1 MNDLKHVH
9 GRVIVRVD
17 LQAKNYHTFSDGTK
31 IRLERDFNNLDVRY
45 TKISQGEVIDAEYIP
60 AGAIVLF
67 HPNSTHDSNKIFN
80 YGQLSGDETASDIKY
95 FSIPEE
101 EIYLY
106 RIGEGE
112 YMPLKGFVTALRVY
126 VPYSG
131 MLFGIDPSIIK
142 DTLYITSGHLKD
154 KVVLTLRAS
163 DYQLIFQEINGR
175 EGNLIRCRHW
185 EDDEFHER
193 EEIVAIHHEY
203 TKKVKEG
210 ELLVGLSPTDAKPIN
225 ELVSDHYI

>member
-1 MNDLKHVH
+1 MGARLKHVF
-9 GRVIVRVD
+9 GRVVVKVN
-17 LQAKNYHTFSDGTK
+17 LEEKNYHTFSDGTK
-31 IRLERDFNNLDVRY
+31 IRLERDFNNLDVKY
-45 TKISQGEVIDAEYIP
+45 TKVSQGQVIDAEYIP
-60 AGAIVLF
+60 SGAVVLF

-80 YGQLSGDETASDIKY
+80 YGQLSGDETASDTKY

-106 RIGEGE
+106 RIGEGD
-112 YMPLKGFVTALRVY
+112 YQPLKGFVTALRVY
-126 VPYSG
+126 VPYDG
-131 MLFGIDPSIIK
+131 ILYGIDPSIIK

-154 KVVLTLRAS
+154 NVVLTLRS
-163 DYQLIFQEINGR
+163 CDYQIIFQESNGR

-203 TKKVKEG
+203 TKKVNEG
-210 ELLVGLSPTDAKPIN
+210 KLLIGLSPSEAKLLN
-225 ELVSDHYI
+225 ENASYAL